1 MCRWTPLD
9 GGANIRSMPSLGS
22 SHVPYA
28 QFEAMLRAG
37 NLPWIRRN
45 HGRITMGLPDEARVC
60 RLVAEQDPCRLER
73 ASVRWIKRFAATA
86 DGEQRSAY
94 GLIVQT
100 FDTMSFNP
108 ELAAEQLAALC
119 ADQGLDQ

>member
-1 MCRWTPLD
+1 
-9 GGANIRSMPSLGS
+9 
-22 SHVPYA
+22 
-28 QFEAMLRAG
+28 
-37 NLPWIRRN
+37 
-45 HGRITMGLPDEARVC
+45 MGLPDEARVC

>member
-1 MCRWTPLD
+1 
-9 GGANIRSMPSLGS
+9 
-22 SHVPYA
+22 
-28 QFEAMLRAG
+28 
-37 NLPWIRRN
+37 
-45 HGRITMGLPDEARVC
+45 
-60 RLVAEQDPCRLER
+60 
-73 ASVRWIKRFAATA
+73 VRWIKRFAATA